1 MYTLEV
7 ETTKGKQKETIY
19 EIHELSFLDK
29 LLSCKDS
36 SKRGVHYLD
45 IPCAFDIETTNIYEK
60 DETGKPKKE
69 PRPYAFM
76 YHWQFCFDD
85 QVVFGRRWESFQD
98 LLKALEKNLNLNS
111 KNRLVVWVHNLPF
124 EWTFIKDFIEY
135 EDGFFKD
142 ERAPLK
148 IVTKGGIEFRCSYA
162 LSNMSLQ
169 KFCENEIDVIHYK
182 LADTYDYEK
191 IRTPATPM
199 TSEDAQEVDNILRG
213 GFDRLSLKECYSLL
227 VIPGNVFQDKVSLLQ
242 WAKIAFKYKVMLI
255 TDHADEYSFDDLFA
269 NTEGYKDSDIEL
281 QNVIVTANWLVG
293 RESEKLSEN
302 EKESAAFYIASSGAL
317 AGKLY
322 DESASMAQGAGGKKY
337 GTLDGVKGVK
347 LDLLKSEIA
356 SLMDNQVIPMV
367 YSEGRVMAFNNSTLY
382 NGDNTAMKEYPIV
395 RVFDWVKK
403 VLMNFVHEVALEN
416 WDPYNSPKNLKSKIQ
431 AFLNDYKGYG
441 NLFQNYEI
449 KEPTQDPV
457 TKRITCDISLT
468 PFYSAKNFIIKVAAD
483 KKDKDAQ
490 MA

>member
-1 MYTLEV
+1 LD
-7 ETTKGKQKETIY
+7 
-19 EIHELSFLDK
+19 SFFK
-29 LLSCKDS
+29 T
-36 SKRGVHYLD
+36 
-45 IPCAFDIETTNIYEK
+45 ANAEK
-60 DETGKPKKE
+60 
-69 PRPYAFM
+69 
-76 YHWQFCFDD
+76 
-85 QVVFGRRWESFQD
+85 V
-98 LLKALEKNLNLNS
+98 KNLRVIN
-111 KNRLVVWVHNLPF
+111 VY
-124 EWTFIKDFIEY
+124 KDDIA
-135 EDGFFKD
+135 DDDSGF
-142 ERAPLK
+142 
-148 IVTKGGIEFRCSYA
+148 
-162 LSNMSLQ
+162 
-169 KFCENEIDVIHYK
+169 
-182 LADTYDYEK
+182 
-191 IRTPATPM
+191 
-199 TSEDAQEVDNILRG
+199 AQEVDNILRG
-213 GFDRLSLKECYSLL
+213 GFDRLSLKDCYSLM
-227 VIPGNVFQDKVSLLQ
+227 VVPGNVFQDKVSLLQ

-281 QNVIVTANWLVG
+281 QNVIMTANWLVG
-293 RESEKLSEN
+293 RESEKLSED
-302 EKESAAFYIASSGAL
+302 EKESAAFYIAGSGAL

-416 WDPYNSPKNLKSKIQ
+416 WDPYNSPKNLKAKIQ